1 MRFCGKDLISLREK
15 VQHFFSVR
23 IRIKIKWILNVCNIS
38 YDKGR
43 NINDINDLKL
53 LKKTPIN
60 VQEVPVCD
68 SATSY
73 VYPRTARNINQEWR

>member
-1 MRFCGKDLISLREK
+1 M
-15 VQHFFSVR
+15 
-23 IRIKIKWILNVCNIS
+23 IKA
-38 YDKGR
+38 G